1 MDFKDYYQVLGV
13 PRTAT
18 AREIKSAYRKMARKY
33 HPDVNPGDAEAE
45 KRFREINEAHEVL
58 GDEENRKKYDQL
70 GARWKQGA
78 APGWPPGGGQGVEF
92 DLGDLFAQMGGAG
105 STGRSSF
112 FDMFFGGMGGAGG
125 FPGGGRSTSRPG
137 SDVEANVEISLE
149 EAFHGTTRQLT
160 LEKTSVC
167 PTCAGRGR
175 MDTAP
180 CRTCHGRGQTS
191 AARVLEVR
199 IPAGVTDGSRV
210 RVRGEGQ
217 AGAGG
222 GPSGDVYLQVHL
234 RSHPLFDVK
243 GRDVHRELRV
253 PLYDAVLGGE
263 VSFPGPN
270 GSTLTLKIPPETQG
284 GSQLRLTG
292 QGLPRARGQ
301 AGDLYVRLQIEL
313 PTNLTEKERSL
324 FRQLAELRAHPHAE
338 S

>member
-18 AREIKSAYRKMARKY
+18 AQEIKSAYRKMARKY

-45 KRFREINEAHEVL
+45 KRFSEINEAHEVL

-70 GARWKQGA
+70 GARWKQGS
-78 APGWPPGGGQGVEF
+78 PSGWPPGGGQGVEF
-92 DLGDLFAQMGGAG
+92 DLGDLFAQMGSAG

-112 FDMFFGGMGGAGG
+112 FDMFFGNMGGAGG
-125 FPGGGRSTSRPG
+125 FPGGAPPTSRPG
-137 SDVEANVEISLE
+137 SDVEGNVEISLE

-175 MDTAP
+175 METGP

-191 AARVLEVR
+191 APRVLEVR
-199 IPAGVTDGSRV
+199 IPAGVTDGSKV

-222 GPSGDVYLQVHL
+222 GPSGDVYLQVHI
-234 RSHPLFDVK
+234 RKHPVFEVK
-243 GRDVHRELRV
+243 GRDVHRDLRI

-263 VSFPGPN
+263 ISFPGPS

-284 GSQLRLTG
+284 GSQFRLTG

-301 AGDLYVRLQIEL
+301 AGDLYVRLQLEL
-313 PTNLTEKERSL
+313 PANLTEKERSL
-324 FRQLAELRAHPHAE
+324 FRQLADLRALRHAG